1 MPYSRP
7 ANNKNI
13 KPLLIG
19 VPGGG
24 GGGLGRGFC
33 ATRLEL
39 MLIKATRTNRETTFI
54 FQGAIKDSNKRYGK
68 YSYTFLNND

>member
-1 MPYSRP
+1 MIFFIPYNTP
-7 ANNKNI
+7 AINKNI

-24 GGGLGRGFC
+24 GGVGGPC
-33 ATRLEL
+33 ATRPEL

-54 FQGAIKDSNKRYGK
+54 F
-68 YSYTFLNND
+68 